1 MNYDREAIEG
11 RHKML
16 IIAFALIGILL
27 GIRSASR
34 RGGNLKDKCLYAA
47 VFGIVMALVGLFVT
61 IGLTQ
66 FTNPIQP

>member
-1 MNYDREAIEG
+1 
-11 RHKML
+11 ML

-34 RGGNLKDKCLYAA
+34 HGGNLKDKCQYAA

-66 FTNPIQP
+66 FTNPIES